1 MKTSTKILIMI
12 FIISSIGLAFT
23 SAYIFSAL
31 SLAPSGIKITMTTP
45 AWIGIILTI
54 INTISGNILYMRF
67 LKSRKFNSMLFFS
80 TVPTTLGFGAVVYVL
95 ATINTNT
102 TNVVQVV
109 KTALKINEANN
120 NNLYWIILVVL
131 VYLAVIFVV
140 FSIVTRPVRK
150 IEKAC
155 SKLSF
160 GEVKNQIVIG
170 GNKDFKE
177 IEYSLNKINDNYK
190 QKEVYIQQTNSE
202 FDKFIPKQI
211 VKMFGKKNATQLEI
225 GAKVQ
230 KEVTTLYCD
239 IRNSQAVSSTLS
251 MEENFNYINSYL
263 NLVSPLIRKHNG
275 FVDKYLGDGV
285 LAVFTSP
292 DQAINCAHAIYKTI
306 LQKNIQNKSMPN
318 LDVGISISTQ
328 EVVFGVVGDEVRK
341 APAII
346 SNAMDVLTKMQDI
359 IKKFGCVIV
368 FSKNTLNSISGKTDI
383 SYRYIGNIQ
392 IEDDNQLI
400 SLFESLSVY
409 AKNKRDKLEKYK
421 TEFEEGVRK
430 YNNAKFAQAQ
440 TIFENV
446 YRQEKDDK
454 VCYVY
459 YNKCAEKQISP
470 KISTKKI

>member
-1 MKTSTKILIMI
+1 M
-12 FIISSIGLAFT
+12 
-23 SAYIFSAL
+23 
-31 SLAPSGIKITMTTP
+31 
-45 AWIGIILTI
+45 
-54 INTISGNILYMRF
+54 
-67 LKSRKFNSMLFFS
+67 
-80 TVPTTLGFGAVVYVL
+80 
-95 ATINTNT
+95 
-102 TNVVQVV
+102 
-109 KTALKINEANN
+109 
-120 NNLYWIILVVL
+120 
-131 VYLAVIFVV
+131 
-140 FSIVTRPVRK
+140 
-150 IEKAC
+150 
-155 SKLSF
+155 
-160 GEVKNQIVIG
+160 KNQIVIG

-211 VKMFGKKNATQLEI
+211 VRMFGKKNATELEL

-292 DQAINCAHAIYKTI
+292 DQAINCAHAIYKI
-306 LQKNIQNKSMPN
+306 ISLKNIQNKSMPN
-318 LDVGISISTQ
+318 LDVGISISTE
-328 EVVFGVVGDEVRK
+328 EVIFGVVGDEVRK

-346 SNAMDVLTKMQDI
+346 SNAMDILTKMQDI

-383 SYRYIGNIQ
+383 SYRYIGNVQ
-392 IEDDNQLI
+392 IEDNKQLI

-409 AKNKRDKLEKYK
+409 KKHKREKLEKYR
-421 TEFEEGVRK
+421 TEFEEGVRQ
-430 YNNAKFAQAQ
+430 YNNAKFSEAQI
-440 TIFENV
+440 IFENV
-446 YRQEKDDK
+446 YRQERDDK

-470 KISTKKI
+470 KISTKE